1 MKQRASRGVTLLEVM
16 ATMTVM
22 LLGVMAAMTVVTQ
35 TSASNRRTL
44 TANQAQVIAEQAL
57 ERVMT
62 LGCLNPT
69 CNNLRDENYSVW
81 QTASG
86 ALRTVAPTEPG
97 LVAREYR
104 VNIDVDNPRE
114 PVTMEGA
121 KVGWP
126 PLDRIVVAG
135 APGTVVNV
143 RVSVS
148 WDEPGFRSDRQMV
161 VLQTRMAP

>member
-22 LLGVMAAMTVVTQ
+22 LLGVMAAMTVVSQ

-44 TANQAQVIAEQAL
+44 TANQAQIIAEQAL

-62 LGCLNPT
+62 LGCLDANCT
-69 CNNLRDENYSVW
+69 NLQDENYSVW
-81 QTASG
+81 QTAAG
-86 ALRTVAPTEPG
+86 ALRTEKPVDPG
-97 LVAREYR
+97 LVAREYA
-104 VNIDVDNPRE
+104 VNIDVDNPKNA
-114 PVTMEGA
+114 VTMEGA
-121 KVGWP
+121 KLGSP

-135 APGTVVNV
+135 QVGTIVNV
-143 RVSVS
+143 RVTVS
-148 WDEPGFRSDRQMV
+148 WDEPGVRSERQMV

>member
-22 LLGVMAAMTVVTQ
+22 LLGVMAAMTVVSQ
-35 TSASNRRTL
+35 TSVSNRRTL

-62 LGCLNPT
+62 LGCLNPNCT
-69 CNNLRDENYSVW
+69 NLRDETYSVW
-81 QTASG
+81 QTAAG
-86 ALRTVAPTEPG
+86 ALRAEEPVEPG
-97 LVAREYR
+97 LVAREYS
-104 VNIDVDNPRE
+104 VNIDVDNPKD
-114 PVTMEGA
+114 PTTMEGA

-135 APGTVVNV
+135 QTGTIVNV

-148 WDEPGFRSDRQMV
+148 WDEPGLRSDRQMV